1 LFLLSPHHSVL
12 YMRLI
17 VLGSGSSGNAL
28 YIESGATSVLIDV
41 GLSAKETARRM
52 TEVGIDSARLDAI
65 VVTHEHADHVK
76 GVRVM
81 SKTISAPVFISEATR
96 GESRFPNEGE
106 GMRWG
111 ESISSSQSF
120 QIGSLDFHPFVIP
133 HDGIDTFAFTVES
146 GGVKAAVVT
155 DLGYITRLVAD
166 QLRGSDLIIIESNH
180 DRDMLK
186 VGPYPW
192 PLKQRIASNTGHLSN
207 DETARWIREDFD
219 GRARYLVLAHLSRQC
234 NHPELARLSAIQ
246 ALDTHGSLFYPDAE
260 RRVKIAHQD
269 HPTEW
274 FEL

>member
-1 LFLLSPHHSVL
+1 
-12 YMRLI
+12 M
-17 VLGSGSSGNAL
+17 GSGSSGNAL
-28 YIESGATSVLIDV
+28 YIESGATGVLVDA

-52 TEVGIDSARLDAI
+52 TEAGIDPSRLSAI
-65 VVTHEHADHVK
+65 VVTHEHSDHVK

-81 SKTISAPVFISEATR
+81 SKTTAAPVFISDATR
-96 GESRFPNEGE
+96 AECRFPGE
-106 GMRWG
+106 REDIHWG
-111 ESISSSQSF
+111 ETISSSQPF
-120 QIGSLDFHPFVIP
+120 QIGSLDFHPFTIP

-146 GGVKAAVVT
+146 ERVKVAVVT
-155 DLGYITRLVAD
+155 DLGYITKLVAEK
-166 QLRGSDLIIIESNH
+166 LRGSDLIIIESNH

-219 GRARYLVLAHLSRQC
+219 GRAAYLVLAHLSRQC
-234 NHPELARLSAIQ
+234 NHPELARVTALQ
-246 ALDTHGSLFYPDAE
+246 ALDAHGSLFYPDAE

-269 HPTEW
+269 RATEW

>member
-1 LFLLSPHHSVL
+1 
-12 YMRLI
+12 MRLI

-28 YIESGATSVLIDV
+28 YIESGATGVLVDA
-41 GLSAKETARRM
+41 GLSARETARRM
-52 TEVGIDSARLDAI
+52 TEVGVDATRLDAI

-81 SKTISAPVFISEATR
+81 SKTTSAPVFISEATR
-96 GESRFPNEGE
+96 EESRFPNAGE
-106 GMRWG
+106 GICWG
-111 ESISSSQSF
+111 ESISSSQPF
-120 QIGSLDFHPFVIP
+120 QIGPLDFHPFTIP
-133 HDGIDTFAFTVES
+133 HDGVDTFAFTVES
-146 GGVKAAVVT
+146 SGVKVAVVT
-155 DLGYITRLVAD
+155 DLGYITQLVAER
-166 QLRGSDLIIIESNH
+166 LRGSDLIIIESNH

-207 DETARWIREDFD
+207 DETARWIREEFD
-219 GRARYLVLAHLSRQC
+219 GRASHLVLAHLSRQC

-260 RRVKIAHQD
+260 RRVKVAHQD
-269 HPTEW
+269 RPTGW

>member
-1 LFLLSPHHSVL
+1 MTN
-12 YMRLI
+12 MRLI

-28 YIESGATSVLIDV
+28 YIESGATSVLVDV

-52 TEVGIDSARLDAI
+52 SEAGIDPTRLSA
-65 VVTHEHADHVK
+65 VVITHEHADHVK

-81 SKTISAPVFISEATR
+81 SKTTQAPVFVSDQTR
-96 GESRFPNEGE
+96 AECRFPNEGADIH
-106 GMRWG
+106 WG
-111 ESISSSQSF
+111 ENISSSQPF
-120 QIGSLDFHPFVIP
+120 QIGSLDFHPFTIP
-133 HDGIDTFAFTVES
+133 HDGIDTFAYTVES
-146 GGVKAAVVT
+146 QGVKVAVVT
-155 DLGYITRLVAD
+155 DLGYITRLVGE

-219 GRARYLVLAHLSRQC
+219 GRAQYLVLAHLSRQC
-234 NHPELARLSAIQ
+234 NHPELARLSALQ
-246 ALDTHGSLFYPDAE
+246 ALDVHGSLFYPDAE
-260 RRVKIAHQD
+260 RRVKIAYQD
-269 HPTEW
+269 RATEW